1 MTDLQEFWPEGDA
14 WFGVRGGRLSCR
26 IGSAFVEAPP
36 GALCPMFA
44 PRSAGGPV
52 LWLDPTGTLT
62 SPAGPTPLAG
72 LAAAAGDPGLTAAV
86 TGDGTLLLAT
96 ETECTSVSLPA
107 LPTSLVA
114 LGPSPGHGALALL
127 VQPHGVH
134 AVHWQGERVDVRPLC
149 GDAAADAVLL
159 EGNPPAAVL
168 RVGGG
173 PARRLLAF
181 LLRSVPWPA
190 WTPLPPL
197 LLPPDA
203 DLRLRQTESG
213 LGVRIAEGLWLVH
226 RGGAW
231 HPTPLRD
238 THGCSTFI
246 HGRYAALDHM
256 AWPEKEH
263 LPRREKLAVGRCRQR
278 IQAPICQ
285 ENSSQSLADF
295 VHSPRGG

>member
-1 MTDLQEFWPEGDA
+1 MTDRQEIWPRGDA
-14 WFGVRGGRLSCR
+14 WFGSREGRLGYR
-26 IGSAFVEAPP
+26 IGSVAGEAPP
-36 GALCPMFA
+36 GSLCPMFA
-44 PRSAGGPV
+44 PRSTGGPV

-62 SPAGPTPLAG
+62 SPAGPTPLAR

-86 TGDGTLLLAT
+86 THDGTLLLAT

-114 LGPSPGHGALALL
+114 LGPSPSHGALALL
-127 VQPHGVH
+127 AQPQGVH
-134 AVHWQGERVDVRPLC
+134 VLHWQGERVDVRPLC
-149 GDAAADAVLL
+149 GDPVADAVLL

-168 RVGGG
+168 RAGGG
-173 PARRLLAF
+173 AARRLLAF

-197 LLPPDA
+197 LLAPDA

-213 LGVRIAEGLWLVH
+213 LGVRVAEGLWLVH
-226 RGGAW
+226 RDGAW
-231 HPTPLRD
+231 HQTPLRD
-238 THGCSTFI
+238 AQGCLTLV
-246 HGRYAALDHM
+246 HARYAALDLM
-256 AWPEKEH
+256 PWPEKEH